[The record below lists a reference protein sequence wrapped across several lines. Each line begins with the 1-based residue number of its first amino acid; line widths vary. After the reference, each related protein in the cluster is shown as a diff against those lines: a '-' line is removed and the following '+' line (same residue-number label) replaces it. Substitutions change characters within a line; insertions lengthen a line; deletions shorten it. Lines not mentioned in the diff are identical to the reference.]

1 MDVVSFGESLVVFN
15 PDTPG
20 PLRQVNGFRKSLG
33 GAESNVLI
41 ALARLGHKVG
51 WFSKLG
57 DDEFGRYIL
66 NSIRAEGV
74 DTSQVKMLRQEST
87 GLLFKE
93 NYQSSNPNVIYYRKN
108 SAASTLSVDDINEDY
123 LKQAKI
129 LHFTGITPA
138 LSSSACEAVFK
149 AVEIAK
155 TNGVLVSFDPNL
167 RLKLWS
173 LDEAR
178 STILELAHYADIIMP
193 GIDEAE
199 LLLGIKDVE
208 AIADYFTAQ
217 GSKIV
222 AIKLGSEGCYLR
234 QESESRYV
242 PGFKVEKVI
251 DTVGAGDGFAAGL
264 LAGILRKES
273 LEESGKYANG
283 IGAMATLAQGDSD
296 GYPYFEQLLEFMGR
310 KQRIER

>member
-41 ALARLGHKVG
+41 ALARLGHKAG

-57 DDEFGRYIL
+57 DDEFGRFIL
-66 NSIRAEGV
+66 NSVRAEGV
-74 DTSQVKMLRQEST
+74 DVSQVKMLENEST
-87 GLLFKE
+87 GLMFKE
-93 NYQSSNPNVIYYRKN
+93 NYQGFNPNVLYYRKN
-108 SAASTLSVDDINEDY
+108 SAASTLSVDDVDEDY

-129 LHFTGITPA
+129 LHITGITPA

-149 AVEIAK
+149 AVKVAK
-155 TNGVLVSFDPNL
+155 ANGVLVSFDPNL

-173 LDEAR
+173 LEDAKR
-178 STILELAHYADIIMP
+178 KILELAHYADIIMP

-199 LLLGIKDVE
+199 LLLGMKDVE
-208 AIADYFTAQ
+208 DIADYFSGL

-222 AIKLGSEGCYLR
+222 AIKLGSQGCYLR
-234 QESESRYV
+234 QKSEALFV
-242 PGFKVEKVI
+242 PGFKVENVI

-264 LAGILRKES
+264 LAGVLRQES

-283 IGAMATLAQGDSD
+283 VGAMATLALGDSD
-296 GYPYFEQLLEFMGR
+296 GYPYFDQLLEFIGY

>member
-41 ALARLGHKVG
+41 ALARLGQKAG

-57 DDEFGRYIL
+57 DDEFGRFIL
-66 NSIRAEGV
+66 NSVRAEGV
-74 DTSQVKMLRQEST
+74 DVSQVKMLENEST
-87 GLLFKE
+87 GLMFKE
-93 NYQSSNPNVIYYRKN
+93 NYQGFNPNVLYYRKN
-108 SAASTLSVDDINEDY
+108 SAASTLSVDDVDEDY

-129 LHFTGITPA
+129 LHITGITPA

-149 AVEIAK
+149 AVKVAK
-155 TNGVLVSFDPNL
+155 ANGVLVSFDPNL

-173 LDEAR
+173 LEDAKR
-178 STILELAHYADIIMP
+178 KILELAHYADIIMP

-199 LLLGIKDVE
+199 LLLGMKDVE
-208 AIADYFTAQ
+208 DIADYFSGL

-222 AIKLGSEGCYLR
+222 AIKLGSQGCYLR
-234 QESESRYV
+234 QKSEALFV
-242 PGFKVEKVI
+242 PGFKVENVI

-264 LAGILRKES
+264 LAGVLRQER

-283 IGAMATLAQGDSD
+283 VGAMATLALGDSD
-296 GYPYFEQLLEFMGR
+296 GYPYFDQLLEFIGY